1 MLLSIWDVSVDALE
15 AGYLDGLFNLSL
27 LTAVIQTSPIFLLFM
42 LPQTR
47 DQLMDL
53 ASKRSRS
60 ALGGTIFLCIM
71 FGSMSYIIIVGILN
85 IVKPGWAGGS

>member
-1 MLLSIWDVSVDALE
+1 MLLSIWDVSADALK

-47 DQLMDL
+47 DQLMNL
-53 ASKRSRS
+53 ASKPS
-60 ALGGTIFLCIM
+60 AVGGTIFLCIL

-85 IVKPGWAGGS
+85 IVEPGWAGAS